1 MLQFRK
7 ARALFTFPKKLSDE
21 FNGHFKVRKG
31 TRPLQEAHTKHSRWQ
46 VFLVVDWFSLFGTR
60 IICSMMGASLFLPA

>member
-21 FNGHFKVRKG
+21 LNGHFKVRKG
-31 TRPLQEAHTKHSRWQ
+31 TPPLQEAHTEHSWWQ
-46 VFLVVDWFSLFGTR
+46 IFLVVD
-60 IICSMMGASLFLPA
+60 